1 MTALEKSFALEPA
14 GTGEFR
20 GFADP
25 AYEADNGMFGGWTA
39 ALLMRAVVQGAE
51 GQGSV
56 SAINVS
62 YLSRV
67 VPGSLLRLRTQS
79 LGSSKSLSTWRA
91 ELFEEGGSVLL
102 ATANVVLANRRPS
115 VAYTE
120 MKMPEVPPPEA
131 VQDVRL
137 PLKFGQRTEIRNV
150 DGANVFSRAST
161 RSLVWERETSGRA
174 IDAVQLAYLSDIGAP
189 RVFYISSAPRPSATI
204 TLSLYIHATPEELS
218 QCGNSYVL
226 SDMTGT
232 RIEGSTVGSKANI
245 WSERGTLLATTEQL
259 CWFR

>member
-1 MTALEKSFALEPA
+1 MSALETSFSLETLGA
-14 GTGEFR
+14 GEFR
-20 GFADP
+20 GMADP
-25 AYEADNGMFGGWTA
+25 GYEADNGMFGGWTA

-67 VPGSLLRLRTQS
+67 VPGSLLRLRTQV

-91 ELFEEGGSVLL
+91 ELFEEGGSVML
-102 ATANVVLANRRPS
+102 ATANVVLANRRAS

-120 MKMPEVPPPEA
+120 QKMPEVPPPET
-131 VQDVRL
+131 VEDVRL

-150 DGANVFSRAST
+150 DGPNVFSRAST
-161 RSLVWERETSGRA
+161 RSLVWEREMSGRA
-174 IDAVQLAYLSDIGAP
+174 IDAMQLAYLADIGAP
-189 RVFYISSAPRPSATI
+189 RVFYISSAPRPSATL
-204 TLSLYIHATPEELS
+204 TLSLYIHATPEELAL
-218 QCGNSYVL
+218 CGDGYVL
-226 SDMTGT
+226 SDMVGT
-232 RIEGSTVGSKANI
+232 RIESSTVGSKANM
-245 WSERGTLLATTEQL
+245 WSQGGALLATTEQL

>member
-1 MTALEKSFALEPA
+1 MSALEKSFVLEPL
-14 GTGEFR
+14 GVGEFR
-20 GFADP
+20 GMADP

-67 VPGSLLRLRTQS
+67 VPGSLLRLRTQA

-91 ELFEEGGSVLL
+91 ELFEEGGSVML
-102 ATANVVLANRRPS
+102 ATANVVLAHRRAS

-120 MKMPEVPPPEA
+120 MKMPEVPPPET
-131 VQDVRL
+131 VEDVRL
-137 PLKFGQRTEIRNV
+137 PLKFGQRTEVRNV
-150 DGANVFSRAST
+150 DGPNVFSRAST
-161 RSLVWERETSGRA
+161 CSLVWEREMSGRA
-174 IDAVQLAYLSDIGAP
+174 IDAVQLAYLADIGAP
-189 RVFYISSAPRPSATI
+189 RVFYISSGPRPSATL

-218 QCGNSYVL
+218 QCGDSYVL
-226 SDMTGT
+226 SDMVGT
-232 RIEGSTVGSKANI
+232 RIESSTVGSKANM
-245 WSERGTLLATTEQL
+245 WSQGGALLATTEQL